1 MSAIP
6 DFSKIA
12 FAPVAPQ
19 QERTPRAWL
28 TPEGI
33 EVKSDYGPQ
42 DIEGLSFIDGF
53 PGVAPY
59 VRGPYPTM

>member
-33 EVKSDYGPQ
+33 VEDSAH
-42 DIEGLSFIDGF
+42 GLD
-53 PGVAPY
+53 PACDHDNRP
-59 VRGPYPTM
+59 